1 MVRQF
6 SKESLSESRKR
17 SNSEG
22 KSKSSLA
29 EEQLR
34 SCCSQD
40 STGLTSDDLDEE
52 DRIEREIIKDE
63 LSRKIQTI
71 NNIKESSSLCKIFQ
85 ICKKERDVSKVDLS

>member
-1 MVRQF
+1 MRQF

-29 EEQLR
+29 EEQILEI
-34 SCCSQD
+34 
-40 STGLTSDDLDEE
+40 TSDDLDEE

-71 NNIKESSSLCKIFQ
+71 NSIKESSSLCKIFQ